1 MTALKI
7 ILAII
12 LGFVTGSM
20 VNMGLVTLGPLLI
33 PLPDGVN
40 PSDMESFKTS
50 AHLLQPRHFV
60 FPFLAHAVG
69 TFVGAL
75 IAWWTAPVSIPS
87 KRRVAFAVGVLF
99 LAGGIAACFMIP
111 APATFIAIDLLF
123 AYLPMAWLAS
133 TTGAALT
140 SRT

>member
-1 MTALKI
+1 MTAVKI
-7 ILAII
+7 FLAIV

-33 PLPDGVN
+33 PLPEGVN

-69 TFVGAL
+69 TVVGAL
-75 IAWWTAPVSIPS
+75 IAWWTAPVSEPG
-87 KRRVAFAVGVLF
+87 KRRVAYAVGTLF
-99 LAGGIAACFMIP
+99 LAGGIAASFMIP
-111 APATFIAIDLLF
+111 APATFIVTDLVL
-123 AYLPMAWLAS
+123 AYLPMAWLAVK
-133 TTGAALT
+133 TGSALT
-140 SRT
+140 SRN